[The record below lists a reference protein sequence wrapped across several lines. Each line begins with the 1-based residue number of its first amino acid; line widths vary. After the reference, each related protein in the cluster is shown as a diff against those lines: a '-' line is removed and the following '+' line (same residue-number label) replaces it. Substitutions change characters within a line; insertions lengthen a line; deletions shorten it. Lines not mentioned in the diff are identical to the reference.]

1 MGSQGAPKR
10 APAISDLENGQLPGF
25 REIEKPSGRHAGE
38 GSYGSHALQKVI
50 RQITNHF
57 ALLRVKV
64 SFPFALRVY
73 RPVDKGYGYL
83 YPLMMEIGAMIPT
96 ITVSEIAGR
105 IWRPGDNMTE
115 AQLVERIRA
124 WTKEGLLMPAGEKN
138 PGTGRHRRYPY
149 SAVPEAM
156 LLKVLS
162 EAIGRMQGIKAR
174 AFGEFLQAAKEELA
188 NNPPGGKLLI
198 VAIAPEGGA
207 IEINLIQSGEL
218 LKVLAG
224 SRYEAHFVIDLGK
237 LFR

>member
-1 MGSQGAPKR
+1 MGTQGAAKC
-10 APAISDLENGQLPGF
+10 APAISDLEDGQLACCGQ
-25 REIEKPSGRHAGE
+25 IEKPSGRHSSKH
-38 GSYGSHALQKVI
+38 SYGSHTLQKVI

-64 SFPFALRVY
+64 SSPFDLRVY
-73 RPVDKGYGYL
+73 RPIDKGYRYL
-83 YPLMMEIGAMIPT
+83 YPLKMKVGATIPT
-96 ITVSEIAGR
+96 VTVSEIAGR
-105 IWRPGDNMTE
+105 IWRTGDNMTE

-124 WTKEGLLMPAGEKN
+124 WTKEGLLMPVGEKN

-162 EAIGRMQGIKAR
+162 DAIGRMQGIKAR
-174 AFGEFLQAAKEELA
+174 AFGELLQAAKEELA

-198 VAIAPEGGA
+198 VGLAPEGGA
-207 IEINLIQSGEL
+207 TEINLVQSGEL

-237 LFR
+237 LF